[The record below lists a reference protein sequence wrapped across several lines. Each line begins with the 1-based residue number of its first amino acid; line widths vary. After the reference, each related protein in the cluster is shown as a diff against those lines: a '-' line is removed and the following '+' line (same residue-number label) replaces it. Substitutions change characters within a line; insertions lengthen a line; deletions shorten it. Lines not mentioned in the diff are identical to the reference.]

1 MSRARATGRV
11 AHLSTLHPPRDNRIF
26 NKECASLAREGV
38 DLWFIGA
45 QDGDGVDQ
53 GVDGIE
59 VGQVAGDRTCRAAVV
74 GDAVGDGVEQVGAAS
89 HHDDVGARF
98 GEHFCTTEALDYI
111 PKNQCFVA

>member
-53 GVDGIE
+53 GVNTVGIGKANG
-59 VGQVAGDRTCRAAVV
+59 VFQRLVLRGPGGAGDSRATA
-74 GDAVGDGVEQVGAAS
+74 
-89 HHDDVGARF
+89 
-98 GEHFCTTEALDYI
+98 
-111 PKNQCFVA
+111 